1 MTDTVPSN
9 FSDRDSLA
17 KLIENLSD
25 EELYKLADTIGM
37 DNMLEMVIGAL
48 TSRFQ
53 SEAAGDQS
61 AAVQW
66 DVIDAAGATHS
77 FVLEVEDGRMTG
89 SLGTTP
95 TPRMTL
101 VTQVPVFLQF
111 LAGTVDPMQAFM
123 GGQLNLSGDMTFAL
137 TLQTWIRTD

>member
-61 AAVQW
+61 ASVQW
-66 DVIDAAGATHS
+66 DVIDADGSTHS

-89 SLGTTP
+89 SRGTTP

-137 TLQTWIRTD
+137 TFQTWIRTD